1 MFCFTST
8 NYNLTRGDIN
18 VLSLLEGGDI
28 FNTNEELVSRPPFER
43 STFFRGTS
51 DLDALEVSTVYEVLG
66 TDGFY
71 SQSYKLQRYDDL
83 IRDQS
88 GTPIRGVADFPPNP
102 EDSEA
107 GMYWQQ
113 YGNCF
118 TLTGLWKQDTRYQM
132 TVAVRNPPP
141 PPPEAVPLPPPPP
154 RPSPPPAP
162 RGTLNGTAPPPSGS
176 ASSTPSP
183 PSPAPSPRTASPP
196 HPPAPPPSPAFMLV
210 SNNATPIIWAVP
222 LTTSIDV
229 YKQNGV
235 TVESLMF
242 SVRGDKY
249 AAACPLRSEIV
260 PVVGSMFD
268 ACEESRKYGLGPP
281 AGTTTTV
288 QDCLYRLRLVSG
300 QPQNQGVLPFTA
312 PPLASYNLASW
323 RATSCPAPGQV
334 LGPRFGGECV
344 SCGPNGVRAN
354 NTCVC
359 PPNVLPN
366 KVGNTACGDL
376 VSPDGAAN
384 LTSLP
389 NWLCTHF
396 SQAQEQWREKTL
408 LAQNVAKLY
417 SEAFLKLASPLL
429 DLTNLQQAYNAFNAT
444 LIFDNRRPDSPTRR
458 QGIKP
463 NCNKC
468 VDGQFKNTINLNQKV
483 PVFDWSFDAM
493 NTFRFIG
500 YALDQVLGYPCPA
513 LWDAADPLQWKYGY
527 YDQVICVDMPQGTCC
542 GANFEGEPDFKGTG
556 DYVL

>member
-118 TLTGLWKQDTRYQM
+118 TLT
-132 TVAVRNPPP
+132 
-141 PPPEAVPLPPPPP
+141 
-154 RPSPPPAP
+154 
-162 RGTLNGTAPPPSGS
+162 
-176 ASSTPSP
+176 
-183 PSPAPSPRTASPP
+183 
-196 HPPAPPPSPAFMLV
+196 
-210 SNNATPIIWAVP
+210 VP

-500 YALDQVLGYPCPA
+500 YALDQ
-513 LWDAADPLQWKYGY
+513 WKYGY